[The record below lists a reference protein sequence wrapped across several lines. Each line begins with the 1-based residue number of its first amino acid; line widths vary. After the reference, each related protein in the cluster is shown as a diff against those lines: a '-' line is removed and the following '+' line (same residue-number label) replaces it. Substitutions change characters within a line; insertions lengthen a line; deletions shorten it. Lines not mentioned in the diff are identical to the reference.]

1 MFLHSDLRA
10 CAQALG
16 KIATFAE
23 RLRLTH
29 EPQPRRTSGAVL
41 PEGLPRVLTEHRV
54 KAALAS
60 YDLPHS
66 ADRLAHSAEEAATAA
81 ASLGFPVVL
90 KVQSPDIPHKT
101 EAGGVRLNL
110 TDAHA
115 VQVAY
120 REIVG
125 AAERYRPGAAIEGVL
140 VQRMA
145 PKGHELVIGVV
156 DDDTFGP
163 VVMVGFGG
171 TTVELFG
178 DVVHRPA
185 PVSDAEAA
193 QMVRSL
199 RSSRLLQ
206 GFRGAPPVDIA
217 PLAALIARISE
228 AAIDHRGRV
237 REMEFNPVILHAD
250 GSGLTIADA
259 LMTLA

>member
-1 MFLHSDLRA
+1 
-10 CAQALG
+10 
-16 KIATFAE
+16 
-23 RLRLTH
+23 
-29 EPQPRRTSGAVL
+29 
-41 PEGLPRVLTEHRV
+41 
-54 KAALAS
+54 
-60 YDLPHS
+60 
-66 ADRLAHSAEEAATAA
+66 
-81 ASLGFPVVL
+81 
-90 KVQSPDIPHKT
+90 
-101 EAGGVRLNL
+101 VRLNL